1 MKRAPTADIL
11 WLFILTRIALIVV
24 TYFAY
29 TLLHGPRPPQYIAP
43 PVSLLAT
50 AMSWKRWD
58 AIHYVEIA
66 QFGYRSPFDSAFFP
80 LFPLLISICAH
91 LVGNHGYL
99 LFGMLISNLALL
111 GALFTLYQLTS
122 EALGDQVSRRT
133 LLYLCIFPT
142 AFFFFAAYNESLFLL
157 LVTGCF
163 LALRRRRWWLAGLLG
178 MLASLTRSPGI
189 LLVLPFLWEAWI
201 ARDNLGLLAEA
212 AERSHWRAFLWR
224 ALPVVLIPVGTALY
238 SLYCWHLFHSP
249 FSFAAVQYRWSHRT
263 VWPWEGIWKALV
275 ELFWLQPVGS
285 LFSVHLVLDL
295 SATLGFIVLAVLGWR
310 RLRFSYTL
318 WMVALLLLYLV
329 EPSINQPDSLISNQ
343 RFVLEMFPG
352 FMTLAALAC
361 EHRRL
366 HQAITLIF
374 PPLLATLTIIF
385 IMGLWMV

>member
-11 WLFILTRIALIVV
+11 WLFILSRIALILV

-29 TLLHGPRPPQYIAP
+29 TLLNGPRPPQYIAP
-43 PVSLLAT
+43 PVSLLAA

-80 LFPLLISICAH
+80 LFPLLIRICAH
-91 LVGNHGYL
+91 IVGNHGYFI
-99 LFGMLISNLALL
+99 FGVIISNLALL
-111 GALFTLYQLTS
+111 GSLFTLYQLAS
-122 EALGDQVSRRT
+122 EALGEQVSRRT

-142 AFFFFAAYNESLFLL
+142 AFFFFTAYNESLFLL
-157 LVTGCF
+157 LVTSCF

-178 MLASLTRSPGI
+178 MLAALTRSPGI
-189 LLVLPFLWEAWI
+189 LLVLPYLWEAW
-201 ARDNLGLLAEA
+201 ATRTSLGLFP
-212 AERSHWRAFLWR
+212 ERGEWRAFILR
-224 ALPVVLIPVGTALY
+224 VLPVVLIPLGTGLY
-238 SLYCWHLFHSP
+238 CLYCWHLFHSP
-249 FSFAAVQYRWSHRT
+249 FSFAAVQYRWAHRT

-275 ELFWLQPVGS
+275 ELFWLQPAGS

-318 WMVALLLLYLV
+318 WIAALLLLYLI

-361 EHRRL
+361 EHPRL

-374 PPLLATLTIIF
+374 PPLQATLSIIF
-385 IMGLWMV
+385 IMGFWMV

>member
-11 WLFILTRIALIVV
+11 WLFICSRIALLLV

-29 TLLHGPRPPQYIAP
+29 TLLNGPRPPQYIAP
-43 PVSLLAT
+43 PVSLLAA

-58 AIHYVEIA
+58 AVHYVEIA

-80 LFPLLISICAH
+80 LFPLLITILAH

-99 LFGMLISNLALL
+99 FFGMLISNLALL
-111 GALFTLYQLTS
+111 GSLFTLYQLAS

-163 LALRRRRWWLAGLLG
+163 LAMRRRRWWLAGLLG

-189 LLVLPFLWEAWI
+189 LLVLPFLWEAWA
-201 ARDNLGLLAEA
+201 ARNSLGLLP
-212 AERSHWRAFLWR
+212 ERSEWRSFILR
-224 ALPVVLIPVGTALY
+224 ILPVVLIPLGTAIY
-238 SLYCWHLFHSP
+238 CLYCWHLFHSP

-263 VWPWEGIWKALV
+263 VWPWVGIWKALV
-275 ELFWLQPVGS
+275 ELFWLQPAGS

-318 WMVALLLLYLV
+318 WMAALLLLYLV

-361 EHRRL
+361 EHPRL

-385 IMGLWMV
+385 IQGFWMV